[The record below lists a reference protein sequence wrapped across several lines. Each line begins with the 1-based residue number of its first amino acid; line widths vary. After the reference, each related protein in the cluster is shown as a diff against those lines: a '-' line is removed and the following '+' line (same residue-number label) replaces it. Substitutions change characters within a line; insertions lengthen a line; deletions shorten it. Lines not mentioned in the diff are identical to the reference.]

1 MCNHAALDRLVFR
14 CVAVGASVLVLAIST
29 PAFTS
34 EEMEIIEVVEVVEV
48 ENASDSDPM
57 TAIEIIIG
65 KRIPDTVREGD
76 RPPHVYRPRTPIF
89 HHHHPENSSVEPEIR
104 KHLLVDHP
112 ALNNNQGRVIRTP
125 PDASDTKV
133 DSN

>member
-1 MCNHAALDRLVFR
+1 MCNHAALDRLAFRSATVFS
-14 CVAVGASVLVLAIST
+14 AVLMLVISA

-34 EEMEIIEVVEVVEV
+34 EEVNITEVVEVDTISES
-48 ENASDSDPM
+48 NPM

-65 KRIPDTVREGD
+65 KRIPATVIQGD

-89 HHHHPENSSVEPEIR
+89 HHHHPENTPVEPEIR

-112 ALNNNQGRVIRTP
+112 ELNNNQGRKVRP
-125 PDASDTKV
+125 PISVNDTKV
-133 DSN
+133 ESDSTP

>member
-14 CVAVGASVLVLAIST
+14 CVSVGASVLALVIST

-34 EEMEIIEVVEVVEV
+34 EEMEINEVVEV

-65 KRIPDTVREGD
+65 KRIPETVRGGD

-89 HHHHPENSSVEPEIR
+89 HHHHPENTPVEPEIR

-112 ALNNNQGRVIRTP
+112 ELNNNQGRKVRTP
-125 PDASDTKV
+125 VSVNDTKV
-133 DSN
+133 ESDSTP